1 MILSAIL
8 NFSKTTK
15 LISKPIGQVQFV
27 VFLKIYKL
35 VLTTP
40 NCMRNHFVTCQYNVH
55 DKTSQRVKSDVNLHT
70 CYNFAL
76 ERMHFFF
83 SQSDV

>member
-35 VLTTP
+35 VLTTA
-40 NCMRNHFVTCQYNVH
+40 NCMRNLLLVNNVH

-76 ERMHFFF
+76 
-83 SQSDV
+83 VL

>member
-40 NCMRNHFVTCQYNVH
+40 NCMRNHFVTCQ
-55 DKTSQRVKSDVNLHT
+55 
-70 CYNFAL
+70 
-76 ERMHFFF
+76 
-83 SQSDV
+83 